1 MLTQREEELQYDLTH
16 TLGAPLASG
25 SRTKG
30 GKGGSGVGSWVIIKI
45 IQDRDE
51 IFMGVLKIDQGTC
64 FIVVITLLQW
74 SRTEPTLT
82 VSSRF
87 ACNSFL

>member
-1 MLTQREEELQYDLTH
+1 MLTQREEELQDDLTH
-16 TLGAPLASG
+16 ILGAPLASG

-51 IFMGVLKIDQGTC
+51 IFMGVLKIDQGLPPA
-64 FIVVITLLQW
+64 VQWLTLP
-74 SRTEPTLT
+74 SKAEGGGSTPGPE
-82 VSSRF
+82 SE
-87 ACNSFL
+87 N